1 MKSELFQHE
10 MTETSAIFGRKEKI
24 KVTFGGNGAY
34 TDGSNINLPSIK
46 QDVDISDETQAV
58 FRGYTDHE
66 AGHVKHTDFDEVR
79 RFKENEAKDNKLLFS
94 LANALEDVWL
104 EKKVMNDYPGSQKN
118 LSAVAS
124 SVNKAFCTRSDAST
138 IAKNIK
144 AIAPVAITWEGR
156 KGYEGIQFNQECL
169 DLLDE
174 EFRKKLT
181 KWVSKVKDSTCTQ
194 DNTKLAQEVYKE
206 IMDDAKQEEE
216 EEGLDVNGTGADEP
230 QGKGDADTDKP
241 RGERETE
248 SGSDEEVDKEPET
261 SDHSDGEDNEDQQ
274 ENSSEDVEGTESDAE
289 DDTEVEV
296 VEISL
301 DEAIE
306 QEAKKVNI
314 KETESGGVSYRP
326 FTTKY
331 DKEVD
336 VKERIFK
343 DRRST
348 LNEVY
353 ADIVKNDLVGSANVI
368 RRKIERAL
376 LAKLNRGWD
385 QGREIGR
392 LDNKRLVSAFNGRP
406 NVYKQQEP
414 VPEMDTAL
422 QLVIDCSGS
431 MYGERIEL
439 AQQVAIA
446 LAEAIDKTQ
455 VQYEIVGFTSKGKK
469 GSIPDHSPDIY
480 DNWARI
486 GNLHHYI
493 FKPFD
498 ERLANRKAEL
508 AFIDCVSMSGNDDG
522 ESLQWAHFRLSKR
535 PEKRKV
541 MIVLSDGLPA
551 TCGWNGDGYR
561 SRHKVHP
568 CYDPMGRAMNGLD
581 HLRFVIDK
589 IAKEGTEIIGIGIQS
604 ADVKRFYPNYVVV
617 NNLKDLQKETLNKLA
632 KALLGEKFEIDN
644 SELLKVRH
652 VA

>member
-24 KVTFGGNGAY
+24 QVTFGGNGAY
-34 TDGSNINLPSIK
+34 TDGSNINLPSMK

-124 SVNKAFCTRSDAST
+124 SVNKAFCTRSDASK

-206 IMDDAKQEEE
+206 IMDDAKQNEE
-216 EEGLDVNGTGADEP
+216 EEGLDVNGIDADET
-230 QGKGDADTDKP
+230 QEKGDADTDKP
-241 RGERETE
+241 RGKRETE

-274 ENSSEDVEGTESDAE
+274 EDSSENAEGTEGDAE

-314 KETESGGVSYRP
+314 KETESGAFNYRP
-326 FTTKY
+326 YTTRY
-331 DKEVD
+331 DVEIDVQARMKEGD
-336 VKERIFK
+336 T
-343 DRRST
+343 SWYS
-348 LNEVY
+348 NCY
-353 ADIVKNDLVGSANVI
+353 NDILQNKLVGSANVI

-414 VPEMDTAL
+414 IPEMDTAL
-422 QLVIDCSGS
+422 QLLIDCSGS
-431 MYGERIEL
+431 MSGKRIRL
-439 AQQVAIA
+439 AQEVAIA

-455 VQYEIVGFTSKGKK
+455 VEYEILGFTSHSVK
-469 GSIPDHSPDIY
+469 GSLPQTTEECFH
-480 DNWARI
+480 NWARL

-493 FKPFD
+493 FKPFN
-498 ERLANRKAEL
+498 ERLVNRKAALGKIVGVGL
-508 AFIDCVSMSGNDDG
+508 AGNDDS
-522 ESLQWAHFRLSKR
+522 ESLQWANFRLSKR

-541 MIVLSDGLPA
+541 MIVLSDGAPA
-551 TCGWNGDGYR
+551 TVGWDGDWYR
-561 SRHKVHP
+561 KKEGIYP
-568 CYDPMGRAMNGLD
+568 DKDPMGLAMSGAR
-581 HLRFVIDK
+581 HLRFVIDE
-589 IAKEGTEIIGIGIQS
+589 IAKEGTEIIGIGIRTD
-604 ADVKRFYPNYVVV
+604 AVKRYYPNYVVV
-617 NNLKDLQKETLNKLA
+617 NNLADLQKETLNKLA
-632 KALLGEKFEIDN
+632 KALLGDRFEIDN
-644 SELLKVRH
+644 SELLKVRY